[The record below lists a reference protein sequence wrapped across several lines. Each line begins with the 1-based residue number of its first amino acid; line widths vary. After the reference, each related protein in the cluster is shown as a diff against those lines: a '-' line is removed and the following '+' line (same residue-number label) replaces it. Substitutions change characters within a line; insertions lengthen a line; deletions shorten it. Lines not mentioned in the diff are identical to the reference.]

1 MQPPTLIRTCSIW
14 RALEIVGDT
23 PTLLIIEAAWL
34 GARRFDDFWRETG
47 LLKALLSDR
56 LKRLVEAGLFEK
68 QLYSN
73 SPPRYLY
80 RQTLKGRDLY
90 PVALILLQWE
100 KAWGGDA
107 ARRTIT
113 LTHKPC
119 GHEFDPTPSCESC
132 NGTIDATQ
140 VDWREG
146 PGVGW
151 MAPHYSRRR
160 QLRNSIG
167 EGSLLFHQA
176 AQLMGDRWA
185 SLIMRSIFSGIR
197 TFDEIRVDTAI
208 ATNILSERLSWLIT
222 IGVIRQHPYVAG
234 PVRHEYR
241 LTRKGVGYYPAL
253 LMLLQWGDKYY
264 VAPEGPPLLLTHR
277 DCGSSLQPVVT
288 CSHCHAVVHAGD
300 VSFTI
305 TDRAP
310 TQSVASKTPAPVSGL
325 SLTYQPR

>member
-1 MQPPTLIRTCSIW
+1 MQPQSLIRTCSIW

-23 PTLLIIEAAWL
+23 PTLLILEAGWL
-34 GARRFDDFWRETG
+34 GARRFDDFWRETR

-56 LKRLVEAGLFEK
+56 LKRLVEANVLEK
-68 QLYSN
+68 QLYSQ
-73 SPPRYLY
+73 SPPRFFY
-80 RQTLKGRDLY
+80 RLTEKGRDLY
-90 PVALILLQWE
+90 PVALMLLQWE
-100 KAWGGDA
+100 KDWGEEA

-119 GHEFDPTPSCESC
+119 GHEFTPTPACKHC
-132 NGTIDATQ
+132 AATIDATR

-160 QLRNSIG
+160 QLRDSIG

-185 SLIMRSIFSGIR
+185 SLIMRSIFTGIR
-197 TFDEIRVDTAI
+197 TFDEIRADTAI

-222 IGVIRQHPYVAG
+222 IGVIRQHQYAAG

-253 LMLLQWGDKYY
+253 LLLLQWGDTYY
-264 VAPEGPPLLLTHR
+264 VSPEGPPLLLTHR
-277 DCGSSLQPVVT
+277 DCGAALEPIVT
-288 CSHCHAVVHAGD
+288 CSHCHTQVQARD
-300 VSFTI
+300 VDFTI
-305 TDRAP
+305 TDREAP
-310 TQSVASKTPAPVSGL
+310 GALGVAV
-325 SLTYQPR
+325 